1 MNTSGKKMNC
11 TTAGAAS
18 ALLMRLATA
27 TPSAQNAAAPM
38 TRVTMM
44 AAQWP
49 WHRHPVQ
56 QAHPHDQRRV
66 DEATMTQCATSP
78 TNITQAG
85 SGVPR
90 SRSEDALR
98 RRSDNVTA
106 SCE

>member
-1 MNTSGKKMNC
+1 MNTSGKKTNC

-38 TRVTMM
+38 TSVTMM

-49 WHRHPVQ
+49 GIGTPYSRPI
-56 QAHPHDQRRV
+56 P
-66 DEATMTQCATSP
+66 TMSAASMRLSMMQCATSP
-78 TNITQAG
+78 ANITQAG

-90 SRSEDALR
+90 SRLSMPSW
-98 RRSDNVTA
+98 RRSDSVMA